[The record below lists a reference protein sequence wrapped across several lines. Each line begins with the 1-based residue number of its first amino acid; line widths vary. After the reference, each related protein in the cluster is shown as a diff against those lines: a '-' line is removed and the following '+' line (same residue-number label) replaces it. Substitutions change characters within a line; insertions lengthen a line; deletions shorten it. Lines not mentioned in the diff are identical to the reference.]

1 MINRTDHVAATLMGF
16 MSNTV
21 CVCVCVMEGYRNE
34 QLNKQ
39 TKQCLIVISVRKEI
53 NKLVTYS
60 RAQ

>member
-1 MINRTDHVAATLMGF
+1 MINRTDHIATLMGF
-16 MSNTV
+16 TFNMV
-21 CVCVCVMEGYRNE
+21 CVCVLGGGYRNE